1 MRDTTVSVAASFV
14 SSVWMTSS
22 PIYGLKYERGEKYD
36 VIVTVSLH
44 EPHECH
50 VHVLRQLCDGF
61 AGDEK
66 EIVREG

>member
-1 MRDTTVSVAASFV
+1 
-14 SSVWMTSS
+14 MTSS